1 MFKFGIMVLGLIGS
15 TALAVPAMANQHG
28 ASAPAV
34 PGGATEQGGA
44 PSTPRTERERRAAEI
59 LRQMLPRA
67 IADGMVSK
75 QPTSRFGGE
84 MARLAVENSYEQL
97 WTRPGL
103 SLKDRSMITI
113 AMLIGMGNDRELK
126 VHIQSGLRNGVTRS
140 ELEEIIY
147 HATAYAG
154 FPRASDA
161 MRVATEVM
169 GEKPGA
175 MP

>member
-1 MFKFGIMVLGLIGS
+1 MSKFGTMVLGLAAGA
-15 TALAVPAMANQHG
+15 ALAV
-28 ASAPAV
+28 APAAAKDTL
-34 PGGATEQGGA
+34 ATPPAQA
-44 PSTPRTERERRAAEI
+44 AADSSAAKTAREKRAAEI

-67 IADGMVSK
+67 IADSMATK
-75 QPTSRFGGE
+75 QPMGGFGGE
-84 MARLAVENSYEQL
+84 MSRLAVENSYEQL

-103 SLKDRSMITI
+103 SLKDRSMVTI
-113 AMLIGMGNDRELK
+113 AMLIGLGNDRELK
-126 VHIQSGLRNGVTRS
+126 VHIQSGLRNGMTPS

-161 MRVATEVM
+161 LRIAKEVM